1 MSERDRTPT
10 PAAVRIYRMARLAF
24 HLVHGVLTVAFLF
37 PFYGSSRRRIAVG
50 RWSAAILADA
60 NVVLQVHGAPPEAA
74 TRPRVLVANHVSW
87 LDIQVIHAIWQVR
100 FVAKSEVRRWPVI
113 GWLSARTGTLFIE
126 RGSGR
131 HAARINRSI
140 HAAFVEGDA
149 VGVFPEGATTH
160 GDVLGKFHASLL
172 QPAVDEQALVYP
184 VALRYAYPDGSLC
197 IAASYVGDES
207 LAQSIRAI
215 LAVPRIEAH
224 LFFLQPIDAIGK
236 TRRELAEQTREAIA
250 IRISQPASGTTP
262 GIPAGPPA

>member
-1 MSERDRTPT
+1 MNQRDRPLT
-10 PAAVRIYRMARLAF
+10 PAALRIWRTFRLAF
-24 HLVHGVLTVAFLF
+24 HLVQGVLTVAFLF
-37 PFYGSSRRRIAVG
+37 PFYGPSRRRIAVG

-60 NVVLQVHGAPPEAA
+60 NVVLRVHGAPPDAGP
-74 TRPRVLVANHVSW
+74 RPRVLVANHVSW

-131 HAARINRSI
+131 HAARINQSI
-140 HAAFVEGDA
+140 HAGFVEGDA

-160 GDVLGKFHASLL
+160 GDSLGKFHASLL
-172 QPAVDEQALVYP
+172 QPAVDEKALVCP

-197 IAASYVGDES
+197 VAARYVGDES
-207 LAQSIRAI
+207 LAHSIRAI

-224 LFFLQPIDAIGK
+224 LFFLPPIDAVGK
-236 TRRELAEQTREAIA
+236 ARRELAQQTREAIA
-250 IRISQPASGTTP
+250 GRLSQPVLGTTP
-262 GIPAGPPA
+262 GTPGDPPA